1 MDHLPL
7 DDRVTILLGHL
18 PVREKKKEDRFRS
31 CKRGRDSNG
40 ARGMGKIDDLTEEFH
55 GEVADLRNQVKE
67 HHTELTGRMDSM
79 DNKFSELNANM
90 SRISETLAQLVA
102 QR

>member
-1 MDHLPL
+1 MFLGAAMIQLCQIFRILSLSDF
-7 DDRVTILLGHL
+7 LLGHL
-18 PVREKKKEDRFRS
+18 TANSRHR
-31 CKRGRDSNG
+31 NG
-40 ARGMGKIDDLTEEFH
+40 EIDDLTEEFH